1 MFFIFWYM
9 RKLSYLCTTILLFS
23 QIKMHFKI
31 FIVIYLFCVA
41 YTQAQQPD
49 SLSQQEI
56 HKELE
61 AIKQFRQK
69 DSVRIAMLLNEIQL
83 LINNDK
89 HTSSITNSSTTNEKE
104 MEKLRNKMRG
114 RPIVFEKDTLYY
126 LYTSYGPYDIDT
138 RVKYI
143 ENKLKELYN
152 DPSFAADSIKIKP
165 NGDYLSVM
173 YNEKIITRVT
183 MVDAL
188 WENSSQTELAQ
199 RYANVIKNTI
209 VKYKELNSLKSILIR
224 LAELLLVLF
233 IAFVL
238 IWAINRLFNFLKKI
252 TLNSEHPSLTGIR
265 IRNYEF
271 IKKRGVVKALV
282 KLLAILRII
291 FLLFLLITI
300 IPLIFDIFP
309 STQYLSRII
318 VQWISEP
325 IKNVGIAIIGYLPHL
340 FYIVIIVVITRYVL
354 KILRFFALEI
364 ERGILKIK
372 GFHPEWAH
380 TTYVLARMMLW
391 VLALVIMFP
400 HLPSSDSDAFKGI
413 SVFLGVLISLGS
425 SSAISNAIAGIVIS
439 YMRPFQV
446 GDWIKSGEI
455 IGAVI
460 EKNALVTRL
469 KTINN
474 EDITIPNSAILSGA
488 TMNFTSIGKEIGLA
502 LNVQVKVRY
511 DYSDNLVEELLI
523 EAALKTNG
531 ISPKPH
537 PYIFQM
543 SLNELNAIYE
553 LNAYTFHP
561 ENMYFIKSDLTKNIQ
576 STFRQ
581 ANVEI
586 FSTQYVEIKTPFS
599 NTKKQNS

>member
-1 MFFIFWYM
+1 M
-9 RKLSYLCTTILLFS
+9 RL
-23 QIKMHFKI
+23 KI
-31 FIVIYLFCVA
+31 FVFIYLFCVA
-41 YTQAQQPD
+41 YIQAQQPD

-56 HKELE
+56 RKELE
-61 AIKQFRQK
+61 TIKQFRQK
-69 DSVRIAMLLNEIQL
+69 DSIRIAMLLNEIQL
-83 LINNDK
+83 LINNEK
-89 HTSSITNSSTTNEKE
+89 NTPSITNSSTTNEKE
-104 MEKLRNKMRG
+104 IEKLRNKMRG

-138 RVKYI
+138 RVKYV
-143 ENKLKELYN
+143 EEKLKELYN
-152 DPSFAADSIKIKP
+152 DPYFVADSIKIKP
-165 NGDYLSVM
+165 AGDYLSVM
-173 YNEKIITRVT
+173 YNDKTITGVS

-199 RYANVIKNTI
+199 RYANIIKNTI
-209 VKYKELNSLKSILIR
+209 VKYKEQNSLKSVLIR

-233 IAFVL
+233 IAFILV
-238 IWAINRLFNFLKKI
+238 WAINRLFDFLKKI
-252 TLNSEHPSLTGIR
+252 TLNSEHRFLTSIR
-265 IRNYEF
+265 IRNYDF
-271 IKKRGVVKALV
+271 IKKPGIVKALV
-282 KLLAILRII
+282 KLLAILRIV

-309 STQYLSRII
+309 STQYLSKII

-340 FYIVIIVVITRYVL
+340 FYIVIIAVITRYVL

-400 HLPSSDSDAFKGI
+400 HLPGSDSDAFKGI

-537 PYIFQM
+537 PYIFQI
-543 SLNELNAIYE
+543 SLSELNAVYE

-581 ANVEI
+581 ANIEI
-586 FSTQYVEIKTPFS
+586 FSTQYVEIRTPFS

>member
-1 MFFIFWYM
+1 M
-9 RKLSYLCTTILLFS
+9 RL
-23 QIKMHFKI
+23 KI
-31 FIVIYLFCVA
+31 FVFIYLFCVA
-41 YTQAQQPD
+41 YIQAQQPD

-56 HKELE
+56 RKELE
-61 AIKQFRQK
+61 TIKQFRQK
-69 DSVRIAMLLNEIQL
+69 DSIRIAMLLNEIQL
-83 LINNDK
+83 LINNEK
-89 HTSSITNSSTTNEKE
+89 NTPSITNSSTTNEKE
-104 MEKLRNKMRG
+104 IEKLRNKMRG

-138 RVKYI
+138 RVKYV
-143 ENKLKELYN
+143 EEKLKELYN
-152 DPSFAADSIKIKP
+152 DPYFVADSIKIKP
-165 NGDYLSVM
+165 AGDYLSVM
-173 YNEKIITRVT
+173 YNDKTITGVS

-199 RYANVIKNTI
+199 RYANIIKNTI
-209 VKYKELNSLKSILIR
+209 VKYKEQNSLKSVLIR

-233 IAFVL
+233 ITFILV
-238 IWAINRLFNFLKKI
+238 WAINRLFDFLKKI
-252 TLNSEHPSLTGIR
+252 TLNSEHRFLTSIR
-265 IRNYEF
+265 IRNYDF
-271 IKKRGVVKALV
+271 IKKPGIVKALV
-282 KLLAILRII
+282 KILAILRIV

-309 STQYLSRII
+309 STQYLSKII

-340 FYIVIIVVITRYVL
+340 FYIVIIAVITRYVL

-400 HLPSSDSDAFKGI
+400 HLPGSDSDAFKGI

-537 PYIFQM
+537 PYIFQI
-543 SLNELNAIYE
+543 SLSELNAVYE

-581 ANVEI
+581 ANIEI
-586 FSTQYVEIKTPFS
+586 FSTQYIEIRTPFS

>member
-1 MFFIFWYM
+1 M
-9 RKLSYLCTTILLFS
+9 RL
-23 QIKMHFKI
+23 KI
-31 FIVIYLFCVA
+31 FVFIYLFCVA
-41 YTQAQQPD
+41 YIQAQQPD

-56 HKELE
+56 RKELE
-61 AIKQFRQK
+61 TIKQFRQK
-69 DSVRIAMLLNEIQL
+69 DSIRIAMLLNEIQL
-83 LINNDK
+83 LINNEK
-89 HTSSITNSSTTNEKE
+89 NTPSITNSSTTNEKE
-104 MEKLRNKMRG
+104 IEKLRNKMRG

-138 RVKYI
+138 RVKYV
-143 ENKLKELYN
+143 EEKLKELYN
-152 DPSFAADSIKIKP
+152 DPYFVADSIKIKP
-165 NGDYLSVM
+165 AGDYLSVM
-173 YNEKIITRVT
+173 YNDKTITGVSI
-183 MVDAL
+183 VDAL

-199 RYANVIKNTI
+199 RYANIIKNTI
-209 VKYKELNSLKSILIR
+209 VKYKEQNSLKSVLIR
-224 LAELLLVLF
+224 LAELLLVFF
-233 IAFVL
+233 ITFILV
-238 IWAINRLFNFLKKI
+238 WAINRLFDFLKKI
-252 TLNSEHPSLTGIR
+252 TLNSEHRFLTSIR
-265 IRNYEF
+265 IRNYDF
-271 IKKRGVVKALV
+271 IKKPGIVKALV
-282 KLLAILRII
+282 KILAILRIV

-300 IPLIFDIFP
+300 IPLIFDIFS
-309 STQYLSRII
+309 STQYLSKII

-340 FYIVIIVVITRYVL
+340 FYIVIIAVITRYVL

-400 HLPSSDSDAFKGI
+400 HLPGSDSDAFKGI
-413 SVFLGVLISLGS
+413 SIFLGVLISLGS

-537 PYIFQM
+537 PYIFQI
-543 SLNELNAIYE
+543 SLSELNAVYE

-581 ANVEI
+581 ANIEI
-586 FSTQYVEIKTPFS
+586 FSTQYVEIRTPFS
-599 NTKKQNS
+599 NTKKQNP

>member
-1 MFFIFWYM
+1 
-9 RKLSYLCTTILLFS
+9 
-23 QIKMHFKI
+23 MHLKI
-31 FIVIYLFCVA
+31 FVFIYLFCVA
-41 YTQAQQPD
+41 YIQAQQPD

-56 HKELE
+56 RKELE
-61 AIKQFRQK
+61 TIKQFRQK
-69 DSVRIAMLLNEIQL
+69 DSIRIAMLLNEIQL
-83 LINNDK
+83 LINNEK
-89 HTSSITNSSTTNEKE
+89 NTPSITNSSTNEKE
-104 MEKLRNKMRG
+104 IEKLRNKMRG

-138 RVKYI
+138 RVKYV
-143 ENKLKELYN
+143 EEKLKELYN
-152 DPSFAADSIKIKP
+152 DPYFVADSIKIKP
-165 NGDYLSVM
+165 AGDYLSVM
-173 YNEKIITRVT
+173 YNDKTITGVS

-199 RYANVIKNTI
+199 RYANIIKNTI
-209 VKYKELNSLKSILIR
+209 VKYKEQNSLKSVLIR

-233 IAFVL
+233 IAFILV
-238 IWAINRLFNFLKKI
+238 WAINRLFDFLKKI
-252 TLNSEHPSLTGIR
+252 TLNSEHRFLTSIR
-265 IRNYEF
+265 IRNYDF
-271 IKKRGVVKALV
+271 IKKPGIVKALV
-282 KLLAILRII
+282 KLLAILRIV

-300 IPLIFDIFP
+300 IPLIFDIFS
-309 STQYLSRII
+309 STQYLSKII

-340 FYIVIIVVITRYVL
+340 FYIVIIAVITRYIL

-400 HLPSSDSDAFKGI
+400 HLPGSDSDAFKGI
-413 SVFLGVLISLGS
+413 SIFLGVLISLGS
-425 SSAISNAIAGIVIS
+425 SSAISNAVAGIVIS

-537 PYIFQM
+537 PYIFQI
-543 SLNELNAIYE
+543 SLSELNAVYE

-581 ANVEI
+581 ANIEI
-586 FSTQYVEIKTPFS
+586 FSTQYVEIRTPFS
-599 NTKKQNS
+599 NTKKQNP

>member
-1 MFFIFWYM
+1 M
-9 RKLSYLCTTILLFS
+9 RL
-23 QIKMHFKI
+23 KI
-31 FIVIYLFCVA
+31 FVFIYLFCVA
-41 YTQAQQPD
+41 YIQAQQPD

-56 HKELE
+56 RKELE
-61 AIKQFRQK
+61 TIKQFRQK
-69 DSVRIAMLLNEIQL
+69 DSIRIAMLLNEIQL
-83 LINNDK
+83 LINNEK
-89 HTSSITNSSTTNEKE
+89 NTPSITNSSTTNEKE
-104 MEKLRNKMRG
+104 IEKLRNKMRG

-138 RVKYI
+138 RVKYV
-143 ENKLKELYN
+143 EEKLKELYN
-152 DPSFAADSIKIKP
+152 DPYFVADSIKIKP
-165 NGDYLSVM
+165 AGDYLSVM
-173 YNEKIITRVT
+173 YNDKTITGIS

-199 RYANVIKNTI
+199 RYANIIKNTI
-209 VKYKELNSLKSILIR
+209 VKYKEQNSLKSVLIR

-233 IAFVL
+233 IAFILV
-238 IWAINRLFNFLKKI
+238 WAINRLFDFLKKI
-252 TLNSEHPSLTGIR
+252 ALNSEHRFLTSIR
-265 IRNYEF
+265 IRNYDF
-271 IKKRGVVKALV
+271 IKKPGIVKALV
-282 KLLAILRII
+282 KLLAILRIV

-300 IPLIFDIFP
+300 IPLIFDIFS
-309 STQYLSRII
+309 STQYLSKII

-340 FYIVIIVVITRYVL
+340 FYIVIIAVITHYVL

-400 HLPSSDSDAFKGI
+400 HLPGSDSDAFKGI
-413 SVFLGVLISLGS
+413 SIFLGVLISLGS

-537 PYIFQM
+537 PYIFQI
-543 SLNELNAIYE
+543 SLSELNAVYE

-581 ANVEI
+581 ANIEI
-586 FSTQYVEIKTPFS
+586 FSTQYIEIRTPFS

>member
-1 MFFIFWYM
+1 
-9 RKLSYLCTTILLFS
+9 
-23 QIKMHFKI
+23 MHLKI
-31 FIVIYLFCVA
+31 FVFIYLFCVA
-41 YTQAQQPD
+41 YIQAQQPD

-56 HKELE
+56 RKELE
-61 AIKQFRQK
+61 TIKQFRQK
-69 DSVRIAMLLNEIQL
+69 DSIRIAMLLNEIQL
-83 LINNDK
+83 LINNEK
-89 HTSSITNSSTTNEKE
+89 NTPSITNSSTTNEKE
-104 MEKLRNKMRG
+104 IEKLRNKMRG

-138 RVKYI
+138 RVKYV
-143 ENKLKELYN
+143 EEKLKELYN
-152 DPSFAADSIKIKP
+152 DPYFVADSIKIKP
-165 NGDYLSVM
+165 AGDYLSVM
-173 YNEKIITRVT
+173 YNDKTITGIS

-199 RYANVIKNTI
+199 RYANIIKNTI
-209 VKYKELNSLKSILIR
+209 VKYKEQNSLKSVLIR

-233 IAFVL
+233 IAFILV
-238 IWAINRLFNFLKKI
+238 WAINRLFDFLKKI
-252 TLNSEHPSLTGIR
+252 TLNSEHRFLTSIR
-265 IRNYEF
+265 IRNYDF
-271 IKKRGVVKALV
+271 IKKPGIVKALV
-282 KLLAILRII
+282 KLLAILRIV

-300 IPLIFDIFP
+300 IPLIFDIFS
-309 STQYLSRII
+309 STQYLSKII

-340 FYIVIIVVITRYVL
+340 FYIVIIAVITRYVL

-400 HLPSSDSDAFKGI
+400 HLPGSDSDAFKGI

-455 IGAVI
+455 IGVVI

-488 TMNFTSIGKEIGLA
+488 TMNFTSIGKELGLA
-502 LNVQVKVRY
+502 LNVQVQVKVRY

-537 PYIFQM
+537 PYIFQI
-543 SLNELNAIYE
+543 SLDELNAVYE

-561 ENMYFIKSDLTKNIQ
+561 ENMYFIKSVLTKNIQ

-586 FSTQYVEIKTPFS
+586 FSTQYVEIRTPLS
-599 NTKKQNS
+599 NSKKQNL

>member
-1 MFFIFWYM
+1 
-9 RKLSYLCTTILLFS
+9 
-23 QIKMHFKI
+23 MHLKI
-31 FIVIYLFCVA
+31 FVFIYLFCVA
-41 YTQAQQPD
+41 YIQAQQPD

-56 HKELE
+56 RKELE
-61 AIKQFRQK
+61 TIKQFRQK
-69 DSVRIAMLLNEIQL
+69 DSIRIAMLLNEIQL
-83 LINNDK
+83 LINNEK
-89 HTSSITNSSTTNEKE
+89 NTPSITNSSTTNEKE
-104 MEKLRNKMRG
+104 IEKLRNKMRG
-114 RPIVFEKDTLYY
+114 QPIVFEKDTLYY

-138 RVKYI
+138 RVKYV
-143 ENKLKELYN
+143 EEKLKELYN
-152 DPSFAADSIKIKP
+152 DPYFVADSIKIKP
-165 NGDYLSVM
+165 AGDYLSVM
-173 YNEKIITRVT
+173 YNDKTITGVSI
-183 MVDAL
+183 VDAL

-199 RYANVIKNTI
+199 RYANIIKNTI
-209 VKYKELNSLKSILIR
+209 VKYKEQNSLKSVLIR

-233 IAFVL
+233 ITFILV
-238 IWAINRLFNFLKKI
+238 WAINRLFDFLKKI
-252 TLNSEHPSLTGIR
+252 TLNSEHRFLTSIR
-265 IRNYEF
+265 IRNYDF
-271 IKKRGVVKALV
+271 IKKPGIVKALV
-282 KLLAILRII
+282 KLLAILRIV

-309 STQYLSRII
+309 STQYLSKII

-340 FYIVIIVVITRYVL
+340 FYIVIIAVITRYVL

-400 HLPSSDSDAFKGI
+400 HLPGSDSDAFKGI

-537 PYIFQM
+537 PYIFQI
-543 SLNELNAIYE
+543 SLSELNAVYE

-581 ANVEI
+581 ANIEI
-586 FSTQYVEIKTPFS
+586 FSTQYVEIRTPFS

>member
-1 MFFIFWYM
+1 M
-9 RKLSYLCTTILLFS
+9 RL
-23 QIKMHFKI
+23 KI
-31 FIVIYLFCVA
+31 FVFIYLFCVA
-41 YTQAQQPD
+41 YIQAQQPD

-56 HKELE
+56 RKELE
-61 AIKQFRQK
+61 TIKQFRQK
-69 DSVRIAMLLNEIQL
+69 DSIRTAMILNEIHL
-83 LINNDK
+83 LINNEK
-89 HTSSITNSSTTNEKE
+89 NTPSITNSSTTNEKE
-104 MEKLRNKMRG
+104 IEKLRNKMRG

-138 RVKYI
+138 RVKYV
-143 ENKLKELYN
+143 EEKLKELYN
-152 DPSFAADSIKIKP
+152 DPYFVADSIKIKP
-165 NGDYLSVM
+165 AGDYLSVM
-173 YNEKIITRVT
+173 YNDKTITGIS

-199 RYANVIKNTI
+199 RYANIIKNTI
-209 VKYKELNSLKSILIR
+209 VKYKEQNSLKSVLIR

-233 IAFVL
+233 IAFILV
-238 IWAINRLFNFLKKI
+238 WAINRLFDFLKKI
-252 TLNSEHPSLTGIR
+252 TLNSEHRFLTSIR
-265 IRNYEF
+265 IRNYDF
-271 IKKRGVVKALV
+271 IKKPGIVKALV
-282 KLLAILRII
+282 KLLAILRIV

-309 STQYLSRII
+309 STQYLSKII

-340 FYIVIIVVITRYVL
+340 FYIVIIAVITRYVL

-400 HLPSSDSDAFKGI
+400 HLPGSDSDAFKGI

-474 EDITIPNSAILSGA
+474 EDITIPNSAILSSA

-537 PYIFQM
+537 PYIFQI
-543 SLNELNAIYE
+543 SLSELNAVYE

-581 ANVEI
+581 ANIEI
-586 FSTQYVEIKTPFS
+586 FSTQYVEIRTPFS

>member
-1 MFFIFWYM
+1 M
-9 RKLSYLCTTILLFS
+9 RL
-23 QIKMHFKI
+23 KI
-31 FIVIYLFCVA
+31 FVFIYLFCVA
-41 YTQAQQPD
+41 YIQAQQPD
-49 SLSQQEI
+49 SLSKQEI
-56 HKELE
+56 RKELE
-61 AIKQFRQK
+61 TIKQFRQK
-69 DSVRIAMLLNEIQL
+69 DSIRIAMLLNEIQL
-83 LINNDK
+83 LINNEK
-89 HTSSITNSSTTNEKE
+89 NTPSITNSSTTNEKE
-104 MEKLRNKMRG
+104 IEKLRNKMRG

-138 RVKYI
+138 RVKYV
-143 ENKLKELYN
+143 EEKLKELYN
-152 DPSFAADSIKIKP
+152 DPYFVADSIKIKP
-165 NGDYLSVM
+165 AGDYLSVM
-173 YNEKIITRVT
+173 YNDKTITGIS

-199 RYANVIKNTI
+199 RYANIIKNTI
-209 VKYKELNSLKSILIR
+209 VKYKEQNSLKSVLIR

-233 IAFVL
+233 IAFILV
-238 IWAINRLFNFLKKI
+238 WAINRLFDFLKKI
-252 TLNSEHPSLTGIR
+252 TLNSEHRFLTSIR
-265 IRNYEF
+265 IRNYDF
-271 IKKRGVVKALV
+271 IKKPGIVKALV
-282 KLLAILRII
+282 KLLAILRIV

-309 STQYLSRII
+309 STQYLSKII

-340 FYIVIIVVITRYVL
+340 FYIVIIAVITRYVL

-400 HLPSSDSDAFKGI
+400 HLPGSDSDAFKGI

-537 PYIFQM
+537 PYIFQI
-543 SLNELNAIYE
+543 SLSELNAVYE

-581 ANVEI
+581 ANIEI
-586 FSTQYVEIKTPFS
+586 FSTQYVEIRTPFS

>member
-1 MFFIFWYM
+1 
-9 RKLSYLCTTILLFS
+9 
-23 QIKMHFKI
+23 MHLKI
-31 FIVIYLFCVA
+31 FVFIYLFCVA
-41 YTQAQQPD
+41 YIQAQQPD

-56 HKELE
+56 RKELE
-61 AIKQFRQK
+61 TIKQFRQK
-69 DSVRIAMLLNEIQL
+69 DSIRIAMLLNEIQL
-83 LINNDK
+83 LINNEK
-89 HTSSITNSSTTNEKE
+89 NTPSITNSSTTNEKE
-104 MEKLRNKMRG
+104 IEKLRNKMRG

-138 RVKYI
+138 RVKYV
-143 ENKLKELYN
+143 EEKLKELYN
-152 DPSFAADSIKIKP
+152 DPYFVADSIKIKP
-165 NGDYLSVM
+165 AGDYLSVM
-173 YNEKIITRVT
+173 YNDKTITGVSI
-183 MVDAL
+183 VDAL

-199 RYANVIKNTI
+199 RYANIIKNTI
-209 VKYKELNSLKSILIR
+209 VKYKEQNSLKSVLIR

-233 IAFVL
+233 ITFILV
-238 IWAINRLFNFLKKI
+238 WAINRLFDFLKKI
-252 TLNSEHPSLTGIR
+252 TLNSEHRFLTSIR
-265 IRNYEF
+265 IRNYDF
-271 IKKRGVVKALV
+271 IKKPGIVKALV
-282 KLLAILRII
+282 KLLAILRIV

-300 IPLIFDIFP
+300 IPLIFDIFS
-309 STQYLSRII
+309 STQYLSKII

-340 FYIVIIVVITRYVL
+340 FYIVIIAVITRYVL

-400 HLPSSDSDAFKGI
+400 HLPGSDSDAFKGI
-413 SVFLGVLISLGS
+413 SIFLGVLISLGS

-537 PYIFQM
+537 PYIFQI
-543 SLNELNAIYE
+543 SLSELNAVYE

-581 ANVEI
+581 ANIEI
-586 FSTQYVEIKTPFS
+586 FSTQYVEIRTPFS
-599 NTKKQNS
+599 NTKKQNP

>member
-1 MFFIFWYM
+1 M
-9 RKLSYLCTTILLFS
+9 RL
-23 QIKMHFKI
+23 KI
-31 FIVIYLFCVA
+31 FVFIYLFCVA
-41 YTQAQQPD
+41 YIQAQQPD

-56 HKELE
+56 RKELE
-61 AIKQFRQK
+61 TIKQFRQK
-69 DSVRIAMLLNEIQL
+69 DSIRIAMLLNEIQL
-83 LINNDK
+83 LINNEK
-89 HTSSITNSSTTNEKE
+89 NTPSITNSSTTNEKE
-104 MEKLRNKMRG
+104 IEKLRNKMRG

-138 RVKYI
+138 RVKYV
-143 ENKLKELYN
+143 EEKLKELYN
-152 DPSFAADSIKIKP
+152 DPYFVADSIKIKP
-165 NGDYLSVM
+165 AGDYLSVM
-173 YNEKIITRVT
+173 YNDKTITGIS

-199 RYANVIKNTI
+199 RYANIIKNTI
-209 VKYKELNSLKSILIR
+209 VKYKEQNSLKSVLIR

-233 IAFVL
+233 IAFILV
-238 IWAINRLFNFLKKI
+238 WAINRLFDFLKKI
-252 TLNSEHPSLTGIR
+252 TLNSEHRFLTSIR
-265 IRNYEF
+265 IRNYDF
-271 IKKRGVVKALV
+271 IKKPGIVKALV
-282 KLLAILRII
+282 KLLAILRIV

-300 IPLIFDIFP
+300 IPLIFDIFS
-309 STQYLSRII
+309 STQYLSKII

-340 FYIVIIVVITRYVL
+340 FYIVIIAVITHYVL

-400 HLPSSDSDAFKGI
+400 HLPGSDSDAFKGI

-537 PYIFQM
+537 PYIFQI
-543 SLNELNAIYE
+543 SLSELNAVYE

-581 ANVEI
+581 ANIEI
-586 FSTQYVEIKTPFS
+586 FSTQYVEIRTPFS

>member
-1 MFFIFWYM
+1 
-9 RKLSYLCTTILLFS
+9 
-23 QIKMHFKI
+23 MHLKI
-31 FIVIYLFCVA
+31 FVFIYLFCVA
-41 YTQAQQPD
+41 YIQAQQPD

-56 HKELE
+56 RKELE
-61 AIKQFRQK
+61 TIKQFRQK
-69 DSVRIAMLLNEIQL
+69 DSIRIAMLLNEIQL
-83 LINNDK
+83 LINNEK
-89 HTSSITNSSTTNEKE
+89 NTPSITNSSTTNEKE
-104 MEKLRNKMRG
+104 IEKLRNKMRG

-138 RVKYI
+138 RVKYV
-143 ENKLKELYN
+143 EEKLKELYN
-152 DPSFAADSIKIKP
+152 DPYFVADSIKIKP
-165 NGDYLSVM
+165 AGDYLSVM
-173 YNEKIITRVT
+173 YNDKTITRIS

-199 RYANVIKNTI
+199 RYANIIKNTI
-209 VKYKELNSLKSILIR
+209 VKYKEQNSLKSVLIR

-233 IAFVL
+233 IAFILV
-238 IWAINRLFNFLKKI
+238 WAINRLFDFLKKI
-252 TLNSEHPSLTGIR
+252 ALNSEHRFLTSIR
-265 IRNYEF
+265 IRNYDF
-271 IKKRGVVKALV
+271 IKKPGIVKALV
-282 KLLAILRII
+282 KLLAILRIV

-300 IPLIFDIFP
+300 IPLIFDIFS
-309 STQYLSRII
+309 STQYLSKII

-340 FYIVIIVVITRYVL
+340 FYIVIIAVITHYVL

-400 HLPSSDSDAFKGI
+400 HLPGSDSDAFKGI

-537 PYIFQM
+537 PYIFQI
-543 SLNELNAIYE
+543 SLSELNAVYE

-581 ANVEI
+581 ANIEI
-586 FSTQYVEIKTPFS
+586 FSTQYVEIRTPFS
-599 NTKKQNS
+599 NTKKQNP

>member
-1 MFFIFWYM
+1 
-9 RKLSYLCTTILLFS
+9 
-23 QIKMHFKI
+23 MHLKI
-31 FIVIYLFCVA
+31 FVFIYLFCVA
-41 YTQAQQPD
+41 YIQAQQPD

-56 HKELE
+56 RKELE
-61 AIKQFRQK
+61 TIKQFRQK
-69 DSVRIAMLLNEIQL
+69 DSIRIAMLLNEIQL
-83 LINNDK
+83 LINNEK
-89 HTSSITNSSTTNEKE
+89 NTPSITNSSTTNEKE
-104 MEKLRNKMRG
+104 IEKLRNKMRG

-138 RVKYI
+138 RVKYV
-143 ENKLKELYN
+143 EEKLKELYN
-152 DPSFAADSIKIKP
+152 DPYFVADSIKIKP
-165 NGDYLSVM
+165 AGYYLSVM
-173 YNEKIITRVT
+173 YNDKTITGVSI
-183 MVDAL
+183 VDAL

-199 RYANVIKNTI
+199 RYANIIKNTI
-209 VKYKELNSLKSILIR
+209 VKYKEQNSLKSVLIR

-233 IAFVL
+233 IAFILV
-238 IWAINRLFNFLKKI
+238 WAINRLFDFLKKI
-252 TLNSEHPSLTGIR
+252 TLNSEHRFLTSIR
-265 IRNYEF
+265 IRNYDF
-271 IKKRGVVKALV
+271 IKKPGIVKALV
-282 KLLAILRII
+282 KILAILRIV

-309 STQYLSRII
+309 STQYLSKII

-325 IKNVGIAIIGYLPHL
+325 IKNVAITIIGYLPHL
-340 FYIVIIVVITRYVL
+340 FYIVIIAVITRYVL
-354 KILRFFALEI
+354 KILCFFALEI

-400 HLPSSDSDAFKGI
+400 HLPGSDSDAFKGI

-531 ISPKPH
+531 ISLKPH
-537 PYIFQM
+537 PYIFQI
-543 SLNELNAIYE
+543 SLSELNAVYE

-581 ANVEI
+581 ANIEI
-586 FSTQYVEIKTPFS
+586 FSTQYVEIRTPFS

>member
-1 MFFIFWYM
+1 M
-9 RKLSYLCTTILLFS
+9 RL
-23 QIKMHFKI
+23 KI
-31 FIVIYLFCVA
+31 FVFIYLFCVA
-41 YTQAQQPD
+41 YIQAQQPD

-56 HKELE
+56 RKELE
-61 AIKQFRQK
+61 TIKQFRQK
-69 DSVRIAMLLNEIQL
+69 DSIRIAMLLNEIQL
-83 LINNDK
+83 LINNEK
-89 HTSSITNSSTTNEKE
+89 NTPSITNSSTTNEKE
-104 MEKLRNKMRG
+104 IEKLRNKMRG

-138 RVKYI
+138 RVKYV
-143 ENKLKELYN
+143 EEKLKELYN
-152 DPSFAADSIKIKP
+152 DPYFVADSIKIKP
-165 NGDYLSVM
+165 AGDYLSVM
-173 YNEKIITRVT
+173 YNDKTITGIS

-199 RYANVIKNTI
+199 RYANIIKNTI
-209 VKYKELNSLKSILIR
+209 VKYKEQNSLKSVLIR

-233 IAFVL
+233 IAFILV
-238 IWAINRLFNFLKKI
+238 WAINRLFDFLKKI
-252 TLNSEHPSLTGIR
+252 TLNSEHRFLTSIR
-265 IRNYEF
+265 IRNYDF
-271 IKKRGVVKALV
+271 IKKPGIIKALV
-282 KLLAILRII
+282 KLLAILRIV

-309 STQYLSRII
+309 STQYLSKII

-340 FYIVIIVVITRYVL
+340 FYIVIIAVITRYVL

-400 HLPSSDSDAFKGI
+400 NLPGSDSDAFKGI

-455 IGAVI
+455 IGVVI

-488 TMNFTSIGKEIGLA
+488 TMNFTSIGKELGLA
-502 LNVQVKVRY
+502 LNVQVQVKVRY

-537 PYIFQM
+537 PYIFQI
-543 SLNELNAIYE
+543 SLDELNAVYE

-561 ENMYFIKSDLTKNIQ
+561 ENMYFIKSVLTKNIQ

-586 FSTQYVEIKTPFS
+586 FSTQYVEIRTPLS
-599 NTKKQNS
+599 NSKKQNL

>member
-1 MFFIFWYM
+1 M
-9 RKLSYLCTTILLFS
+9 RL
-23 QIKMHFKI
+23 KI
-31 FIVIYLFCVA
+31 FVFIYLFCVA
-41 YTQAQQPD
+41 YIQAQQPD

-56 HKELE
+56 RKELE
-61 AIKQFRQK
+61 TIKQFRQK
-69 DSVRIAMLLNEIQL
+69 DSIRIAMLLNEIQL
-83 LINNDK
+83 LINNEK
-89 HTSSITNSSTTNEKE
+89 NTPSITNSSTTNEKE
-104 MEKLRNKMRG
+104 IEKLRNKMRG

-138 RVKYI
+138 RVKYV
-143 ENKLKELYN
+143 EEKLKELYN
-152 DPSFAADSIKIKP
+152 DPYFVADSIKIKP
-165 NGDYLSVM
+165 AGDYLSVM
-173 YNEKIITRVT
+173 YNDKTITGVS

-199 RYANVIKNTI
+199 RYANIIKNTI
-209 VKYKELNSLKSILIR
+209 VKYKEQNSLKSVLIR

-233 IAFVL
+233 IAFILV
-238 IWAINRLFNFLKKI
+238 WAINRLFDFLKKI
-252 TLNSEHPSLTGIR
+252 TLNSEHRFLTSIR
-265 IRNYEF
+265 IRNYDF
-271 IKKRGVVKALV
+271 IKKPGIVKALV
-282 KLLAILRII
+282 KILAILRIV

-309 STQYLSRII
+309 STQYLSKII

-340 FYIVIIVVITRYVL
+340 FYIVIIAVITRYVL

-400 HLPSSDSDAFKGI
+400 HLPGSDSDAFKGI

-537 PYIFQM
+537 PYIFQI
-543 SLNELNAIYE
+543 SLSELNAVYE

-581 ANVEI
+581 ANIEI
-586 FSTQYVEIKTPFS
+586 FSTQYIEIRTPFS

>member
-1 MFFIFWYM
+1 
-9 RKLSYLCTTILLFS
+9 
-23 QIKMHFKI
+23 MHLKI
-31 FIVIYLFCVA
+31 FVFIYLFCVA
-41 YTQAQQPD
+41 YIQAQQPD

-56 HKELE
+56 RKELE
-61 AIKQFRQK
+61 TIKQFRQK
-69 DSVRIAMLLNEIQL
+69 DSIRIAMLLNEIQL
-83 LINNDK
+83 LINNEK
-89 HTSSITNSSTTNEKE
+89 NTPSITNSSTTNEKE
-104 MEKLRNKMRG
+104 IEKLRNKMRG

-138 RVKYI
+138 RVKYV
-143 ENKLKELYN
+143 EEKLKELYN
-152 DPSFAADSIKIKP
+152 DPYFVADSIKIKP
-165 NGDYLSVM
+165 AGDYLSVM
-173 YNEKIITRVT
+173 YNDKTITGVS

-199 RYANVIKNTI
+199 RYANIIKNTI
-209 VKYKELNSLKSILIR
+209 VKYKEQNSLKSVLIR

-233 IAFVL
+233 ITFILV
-238 IWAINRLFNFLKKI
+238 WAINRLFDFLKKI
-252 TLNSEHPSLTGIR
+252 TLNSEHRFLTSIR
-265 IRNYEF
+265 IRNYDF
-271 IKKRGVVKALV
+271 IKKPGIVKALV
-282 KLLAILRII
+282 KILAILRIV

-300 IPLIFDIFP
+300 IPLIFDIFS
-309 STQYLSRII
+309 STQYLSKII

-340 FYIVIIVVITRYVL
+340 FYIVIIAVITRYVL

-400 HLPSSDSDAFKGI
+400 HLPGSDSDAFKGI
-413 SVFLGVLISLGS
+413 SIFLGVLISLGS

-537 PYIFQM
+537 PYIFQI
-543 SLNELNAIYE
+543 SLSELNAVYE

-581 ANVEI
+581 ANIEI
-586 FSTQYVEIKTPFS
+586 FSTQYVEIRTPFS
-599 NTKKQNS
+599 NTKKQNP

>member
-1 MFFIFWYM
+1 M
-9 RKLSYLCTTILLFS
+9 RL
-23 QIKMHFKI
+23 KI
-31 FIVIYLFCVA
+31 FVFIYLFCVA
-41 YTQAQQPD
+41 YIQAQQPD

-56 HKELE
+56 RKELE
-61 AIKQFRQK
+61 TIKQFRQK
-69 DSVRIAMLLNEIQL
+69 DSIRIAMLLNEIQL
-83 LINNDK
+83 LINNEK
-89 HTSSITNSSTTNEKE
+89 NTPSITNSSTTNEKE
-104 MEKLRNKMRG
+104 IEKLRNKMRG

-138 RVKYI
+138 RVKYV
-143 ENKLKELYN
+143 EEKLKELYN
-152 DPSFAADSIKIKP
+152 DPYFVADSIKIKP
-165 NGDYLSVM
+165 AGDYLSVM
-173 YNEKIITRVT
+173 YNDKTITGIS

-199 RYANVIKNTI
+199 RYANIIKNTI
-209 VKYKELNSLKSILIR
+209 VKYKEQNSLKSILIR

-233 IAFVL
+233 IAFILV
-238 IWAINRLFNFLKKI
+238 WAINRLFDLLKKI
-252 TLNSEHPSLTGIR
+252 TLNSEHRFLTSIR
-265 IRNYEF
+265 IRNYDF
-271 IKKRGVVKALV
+271 IKKPGIVKALV
-282 KLLAILRII
+282 KLLAILRIV

-309 STQYLSRII
+309 STQYLSKII

-340 FYIVIIVVITRYVL
+340 FYIVIIAVITRYVL

-372 GFHPEWAH
+372 DFHPEWAH

-400 HLPSSDSDAFKGI
+400 HLPGSDSDAFKGI

-537 PYIFQM
+537 PYIFQI
-543 SLNELNAIYE
+543 SLSELNAVYE

-581 ANVEI
+581 ANIEI
-586 FSTQYVEIKTPFS
+586 FSTQYVEIRTPFS

>member
-1 MFFIFWYM
+1 
-9 RKLSYLCTTILLFS
+9 
-23 QIKMHFKI
+23 MHLKI
-31 FIVIYLFCVA
+31 FVFIYLFCVA
-41 YTQAQQPD
+41 YIQAQQPD

-56 HKELE
+56 RKELE
-61 AIKQFRQK
+61 TIKQFRQK
-69 DSVRIAMLLNEIQL
+69 DSIRIAMLLNEIQL
-83 LINNDK
+83 LINNEK
-89 HTSSITNSSTTNEKE
+89 NTPSITNSSTTNEKE
-104 MEKLRNKMRG
+104 IEKLRNKMRG

-138 RVKYI
+138 RVKYV
-143 ENKLKELYN
+143 EDKLKELYN
-152 DPSFAADSIKIKP
+152 DPYFVADSIKIKP
-165 NGDYLSVM
+165 AGDYLSVM
-173 YNEKIITRVT
+173 YNDKTITGVS

-199 RYANVIKNTI
+199 RYANIIKNTI
-209 VKYKELNSLKSILIR
+209 VKYKEQNSLKSVLIR

-233 IAFVL
+233 IAFILV
-238 IWAINRLFNFLKKI
+238 WAINRLFDFLKKI
-252 TLNSEHPSLTGIR
+252 ALNSEHRFLTSIR
-265 IRNYEF
+265 IRNYDF
-271 IKKRGVVKALV
+271 IKKPGIVKALV
-282 KLLAILRII
+282 KLLAILRIV

-309 STQYLSRII
+309 STQYLSKII

-340 FYIVIIVVITRYVL
+340 FYIVIIAVITRYVL

-400 HLPSSDSDAFKGI
+400 HLPGSDSDAFKGI
-413 SVFLGVLISLGS
+413 SIFLGVLISLGS

-537 PYIFQM
+537 PYIFQI
-543 SLNELNAIYE
+543 SLSELNAVYE

-561 ENMYFIKSDLTKNIQ
+561 ENMYFIKSHLTKNIQ

-581 ANVEI
+581 ANIEI
-586 FSTQYVEIKTPFS
+586 FSTQYVEIRTPFS
-599 NTKKQNS
+599 NTKKQNP

>member
-1 MFFIFWYM
+1 
-9 RKLSYLCTTILLFS
+9 
-23 QIKMHFKI
+23 MHLKI
-31 FIVIYLFCVA
+31 FVFIYLFCVA
-41 YTQAQQPD
+41 YIQAQQPD

-56 HKELE
+56 RKELE
-61 AIKQFRQK
+61 TIKQFRQK
-69 DSVRIAMLLNEIQL
+69 DSIRIAMLLNEIKL
-83 LINNDK
+83 LINNEK
-89 HTSSITNSSTTNEKE
+89 NTPSITNSSTTNEKE
-104 MEKLRNKMRG
+104 IEKLRNKMRG

-138 RVKYI
+138 RVKYV
-143 ENKLKELYN
+143 EEKLKELYN
-152 DPSFAADSIKIKP
+152 DPYFVADSIKIKP
-165 NGDYLSVM
+165 AGDYLSVM
-173 YNEKIITRVT
+173 YNDKTITGIS

-199 RYANVIKNTI
+199 RYANIIKNTI
-209 VKYKELNSLKSILIR
+209 VKYKEQNSLKSVLIR

-233 IAFVL
+233 IAFILV
-238 IWAINRLFNFLKKI
+238 WAINRLFDFLKKI
-252 TLNSEHPSLTGIR
+252 ALNSEHRFLTSIR
-265 IRNYEF
+265 IRNYDF
-271 IKKRGVVKALV
+271 IKKPGIVKALV
-282 KLLAILRII
+282 KLLAILRIV

-300 IPLIFDIFP
+300 IPLIFDIFS
-309 STQYLSRII
+309 STQYLSKII

-340 FYIVIIVVITRYVL
+340 FYIVIIAVITHYVL

-400 HLPSSDSDAFKGI
+400 HLPGSDSDAFKGI
-413 SVFLGVLISLGS
+413 SIFLGVLISLGS

-537 PYIFQM
+537 PYIFQI
-543 SLNELNAIYE
+543 SLSELNAVYE

-581 ANVEI
+581 ANIEI
-586 FSTQYVEIKTPFS
+586 FSTQYVEIRTPFS
-599 NTKKQNS
+599 NTKKQNP

>member
-1 MFFIFWYM
+1 
-9 RKLSYLCTTILLFS
+9 
-23 QIKMHFKI
+23 MHFKI

-49 SLSQQEI
+49 NLSQQEI

-209 VKYKELNSLKSILIR
+209 VKYKEQNSLKSILIR

-238 IWAINRLFNFLKKI
+238 VWAINRLFNFLKKI
-252 TLNSEHPSLTGIR
+252 TLNSEHRSLTGIR

-309 STQYLSRII
+309 STQYLSKII

-400 HLPSSDSDAFKGI
+400 HLPGSDSDAFKGI

-488 TMNFTSIGKEIGLA
+488 TMNFSSIGKEIGLA

-537 PYIFQM
+537 PYIFQI

-576 STFRQ
+576 STF
-581 ANVEI
+581 
-586 FSTQYVEIKTPFS
+586 
-599 NTKKQNS
+599 

>member
-1 MFFIFWYM
+1 M
-9 RKLSYLCTTILLFS
+9 RL
-23 QIKMHFKI
+23 KI
-31 FIVIYLFCVA
+31 FVFIYLFCVA
-41 YTQAQQPD
+41 YIQAQQPD

-56 HKELE
+56 RKELE
-61 AIKQFRQK
+61 TIKQFRQK
-69 DSVRIAMLLNEIQL
+69 DSIRIAMLLNEIQL
-83 LINNDK
+83 LINNEK
-89 HTSSITNSSTTNEKE
+89 NTPSITNSSTTNEKE
-104 MEKLRNKMRG
+104 IEKLRNKMRG

-138 RVKYI
+138 RVKYV
-143 ENKLKELYN
+143 EEKLKELYN
-152 DPSFAADSIKIKP
+152 DPYFVADSIKIKP
-165 NGDYLSVM
+165 AGDYLSVM
-173 YNEKIITRVT
+173 YNDKTITRIS

-199 RYANVIKNTI
+199 RYANIIKNTI
-209 VKYKELNSLKSILIR
+209 VKYKEQNSLKSVLIR

-233 IAFVL
+233 IAFILV
-238 IWAINRLFNFLKKI
+238 WAINRLFDFLKKI
-252 TLNSEHPSLTGIR
+252 TLNSEHRFLTSIR
-265 IRNYEF
+265 IRNYDF
-271 IKKRGVVKALV
+271 IKKPGIVKALV
-282 KLLAILRII
+282 KLLAILRIV

-300 IPLIFDIFP
+300 IPLIFDIFS
-309 STQYLSRII
+309 STQYLSKII

-340 FYIVIIVVITRYVL
+340 FYIVIIAVITRYVL

-400 HLPSSDSDAFKGI
+400 HLPGSDSDAFKGI

-537 PYIFQM
+537 PYIFQI
-543 SLNELNAIYE
+543 SLSELNAVYE

-581 ANVEI
+581 ANIEI
-586 FSTQYVEIKTPFS
+586 FSTQYIEIRTPFS

>member
-1 MFFIFWYM
+1 M
-9 RKLSYLCTTILLFS
+9 RL
-23 QIKMHFKI
+23 KI
-31 FIVIYLFCVA
+31 FVFIYLFCVA
-41 YTQAQQPD
+41 YIQAQQPD
-49 SLSQQEI
+49 NLSQQEI
-56 HKELE
+56 RKELE
-61 AIKQFRQK
+61 TIKQFRQK
-69 DSVRIAMLLNEIQL
+69 DSIRIAMLLNEIQL
-83 LINNDK
+83 LINNEK
-89 HTSSITNSSTTNEKE
+89 NTPSITNSSTTNEKE
-104 MEKLRNKMRG
+104 IEKLRNKMRG

-138 RVKYI
+138 RVKYV
-143 ENKLKELYN
+143 EEKLKELYN
-152 DPSFAADSIKIKP
+152 DPYFVADSIKIKP
-165 NGDYLSVM
+165 AGDYLSVM
-173 YNEKIITRVT
+173 YNDKTITGVS

-199 RYANVIKNTI
+199 RYANIIKNTI
-209 VKYKELNSLKSILIR
+209 VKYKEQNSLKSVLIR

-233 IAFVL
+233 ITFILV
-238 IWAINRLFNFLKKI
+238 WAINRLFDFLKKI
-252 TLNSEHPSLTGIR
+252 TLNSEHRFLTSIR
-265 IRNYEF
+265 IRNYDF
-271 IKKRGVVKALV
+271 IKKPGIVKALV
-282 KLLAILRII
+282 KILAILRIV

-300 IPLIFDIFP
+300 IPLIFDIFS
-309 STQYLSRII
+309 STQYLSKII

-340 FYIVIIVVITRYVL
+340 FYIVIIAVITRYIL
-354 KILRFFALEI
+354 KVLRFFALEI

-400 HLPSSDSDAFKGI
+400 HLPGSDSDAFKGI

-537 PYIFQM
+537 PYIFQI
-543 SLNELNAIYE
+543 SLSELNAVYE

-586 FSTQYVEIKTPFS
+586 FSTQYVEIRTPLS
-599 NTKKQNS
+599 NSKKQNL

>member
-1 MFFIFWYM
+1 M
-9 RKLSYLCTTILLFS
+9 RL
-23 QIKMHFKI
+23 KI
-31 FIVIYLFCVA
+31 FVFIYLFCVA
-41 YTQAQQPD
+41 YIQAQQPD

-56 HKELE
+56 RKELE
-61 AIKQFRQK
+61 TIKQFRQK
-69 DSVRIAMLLNEIQL
+69 DSIRIAMLLNEIQL
-83 LINNDK
+83 LINNEK
-89 HTSSITNSSTTNEKE
+89 NTPSITNSSTTNEKE
-104 MEKLRNKMRG
+104 IEKLRNKMRG

-138 RVKYI
+138 RVKYV
-143 ENKLKELYN
+143 EEKLKELYN
-152 DPSFAADSIKIKP
+152 DPYFVADSIKIKP
-165 NGDYLSVM
+165 AGDYLSVM
-173 YNEKIITRVT
+173 YNDKTITGIS

-199 RYANVIKNTI
+199 RYANIIKNTI
-209 VKYKELNSLKSILIR
+209 VKYKEQNSLKSVLIR

-233 IAFVL
+233 IAFILV
-238 IWAINRLFNFLKKI
+238 WAINRLFDFLKKI
-252 TLNSEHPSLTGIR
+252 TLNSEHRFLTSIR
-265 IRNYEF
+265 IRNYDF
-271 IKKRGVVKALV
+271 IKKPGIVKALV
-282 KLLAILRII
+282 KLLAILRIV

-309 STQYLSRII
+309 STQYLSKII

-340 FYIVIIVVITRYVL
+340 FYIVIIAVITRYVL

-400 HLPSSDSDAFKGI
+400 HLPGSDSDAFKGI

-537 PYIFQM
+537 PYIFQI
-543 SLNELNAIYE
+543 SLSELNAVYE

-561 ENMYFIKSDLTKNIQ
+561 KNMYFIKSDLTKNIQ

-581 ANVEI
+581 ANIEI
-586 FSTQYVEIKTPFS
+586 FSTQYIEIRTPFS

>member
-1 MFFIFWYM
+1 
-9 RKLSYLCTTILLFS
+9 
-23 QIKMHFKI
+23 MHLKI
-31 FIVIYLFCVA
+31 FVFIYLFCVA
-41 YTQAQQPD
+41 YIQAQQPD

-56 HKELE
+56 RKELE
-61 AIKQFRQK
+61 TIKQFRQK
-69 DSVRIAMLLNEIQL
+69 DSIRIAMLLNEIQL
-83 LINNDK
+83 LINNEK
-89 HTSSITNSSTTNEKE
+89 NTPSITNSSTTNEKE
-104 MEKLRNKMRG
+104 IEKLRNKMRG

-138 RVKYI
+138 RVKYV
-143 ENKLKELYN
+143 EEKLKELYN
-152 DPSFAADSIKIKP
+152 DPYFVADSIKIKP
-165 NGDYLSVM
+165 AGDYLSVM
-173 YNEKIITRVT
+173 YNDKTITGVS

-199 RYANVIKNTI
+199 RYANIIKNTI
-209 VKYKELNSLKSILIR
+209 VKYKEQNSLKSVLIR

-233 IAFVL
+233 ITFILV
-238 IWAINRLFNFLKKI
+238 WAINRLFDFLKKI
-252 TLNSEHPSLTGIR
+252 TLNSEHRFLTSIR
-265 IRNYEF
+265 IRNYDF
-271 IKKRGVVKALV
+271 IKKPGIVKALV
-282 KLLAILRII
+282 KLLAILRIV

-309 STQYLSRII
+309 STQYLSKII

-325 IKNVGIAIIGYLPHL
+325 IKNVAIAIIGYLPHL
-340 FYIVIIVVITRYVL
+340 FYIVIIAVITRYVL

-372 GFHPEWAH
+372 GFHQEWAH

-400 HLPSSDSDAFKGI
+400 HLPGSDSDAFKGI
-413 SVFLGVLISLGS
+413 SIFLGVLISLGS

-537 PYIFQM
+537 PYIFQI
-543 SLNELNAIYE
+543 SLSELNAVYE

-581 ANVEI
+581 ANIEI
-586 FSTQYVEIKTPFS
+586 FSTQYVEIRTPFS

>member
-1 MFFIFWYM
+1 M
-9 RKLSYLCTTILLFS
+9 RL
-23 QIKMHFKI
+23 KI
-31 FIVIYLFCVA
+31 FVFIYLFCVA
-41 YTQAQQPD
+41 YIQAQQPD

-56 HKELE
+56 RKELE
-61 AIKQFRQK
+61 TIKQFRQK
-69 DSVRIAMLLNEIQL
+69 DSIRIAMLLNEIQL
-83 LINNDK
+83 LINNEK
-89 HTSSITNSSTTNEKE
+89 NTPSITNSSTTNEKE
-104 MEKLRNKMRG
+104 IEKLRNKMRG

-138 RVKYI
+138 RVKYV
-143 ENKLKELYN
+143 EEKLKELYN
-152 DPSFAADSIKIKP
+152 DPYFVADSIKIKP
-165 NGDYLSVM
+165 AGDYLSVM
-173 YNEKIITRVT
+173 YNDKTITGIS

-199 RYANVIKNTI
+199 RYANIIKNTI
-209 VKYKELNSLKSILIR
+209 VKYKEQNSLKSVLIR

-233 IAFVL
+233 IAFILV
-238 IWAINRLFNFLKKI
+238 WAINRLFDFLKKI
-252 TLNSEHPSLTGIR
+252 TLNSEHRFLTSIR
-265 IRNYEF
+265 IRNYDF
-271 IKKRGVVKALV
+271 IKKPGIVKVLV
-282 KLLAILRII
+282 KLLAILRIV

-309 STQYLSRII
+309 STQYLSKII

-340 FYIVIIVVITRYVL
+340 FYIVIIAVITRYVL

-400 HLPSSDSDAFKGI
+400 HLPGSDSDAFKGI

-537 PYIFQM
+537 PYIFQI
-543 SLNELNAIYE
+543 SLSELNAVYE

-581 ANVEI
+581 ANIEI
-586 FSTQYVEIKTPFS
+586 FSTQYVEIRTPFS

>member
-1 MFFIFWYM
+1 
-9 RKLSYLCTTILLFS
+9 
-23 QIKMHFKI
+23 MHLKI
-31 FIVIYLFCVA
+31 FVFIYLFCVA
-41 YTQAQQPD
+41 YIQAQQPD

-56 HKELE
+56 RKELE
-61 AIKQFRQK
+61 TIKQFRQK
-69 DSVRIAMLLNEIQL
+69 DSIRIAMLLNEIQL
-83 LINNDK
+83 LINNEK
-89 HTSSITNSSTTNEKE
+89 NTPSITNSSTTNEKE
-104 MEKLRNKMRG
+104 IEKLRNKMRG

-138 RVKYI
+138 RVKYV
-143 ENKLKELYN
+143 EEKLKELYN
-152 DPSFAADSIKIKP
+152 DPYFVADSIKIKP
-165 NGDYLSVM
+165 AGDYLSVM
-173 YNEKIITRVT
+173 YNDKTITGVS

-199 RYANVIKNTI
+199 RYANIIKNTI
-209 VKYKELNSLKSILIR
+209 VKYKEQNSLKSVLIR

-233 IAFVL
+233 IAFILV
-238 IWAINRLFNFLKKI
+238 WAINRLFDFLKKI
-252 TLNSEHPSLTGIR
+252 TLNSEHRFLTSIR
-265 IRNYEF
+265 IRNYDF
-271 IKKRGVVKALV
+271 IKKPGIVKVLV
-282 KLLAILRII
+282 KLLAILRIV

-309 STQYLSRII
+309 STQYLSKII

-325 IKNVGIAIIGYLPHL
+325 IKNVAITIIGYLPHL
-340 FYIVIIVVITRYVL
+340 FYIVIIAVITRYVL

-400 HLPSSDSDAFKGI
+400 HLPGSDSDAFKGI

-446 GDWIKSGEI
+446 VDWIKSGEI

-537 PYIFQM
+537 PYIFQI
-543 SLNELNAIYE
+543 SLSELNAVYE

-581 ANVEI
+581 ANIEI
-586 FSTQYVEIKTPFS
+586 FSTQYVEIRTPFS

>member
-1 MFFIFWYM
+1 M
-9 RKLSYLCTTILLFS
+9 RL
-23 QIKMHFKI
+23 KI
-31 FIVIYLFCVA
+31 FVFIYLFCVA
-41 YTQAQQPD
+41 YIQAQQPD

-56 HKELE
+56 RKELE
-61 AIKQFRQK
+61 TIKQFRQK
-69 DSVRIAMLLNEIQL
+69 DSIRIAMLLNEIQL
-83 LINNDK
+83 LINNEK
-89 HTSSITNSSTTNEKE
+89 NTPSITNSSTTNEKE
-104 MEKLRNKMRG
+104 IEKLRNKMRG

-138 RVKYI
+138 RVKYV
-143 ENKLKELYN
+143 EEKLKELYN
-152 DPSFAADSIKIKP
+152 DPYFVADSIKIKP
-165 NGDYLSVM
+165 AGDYLSVM
-173 YNEKIITRVT
+173 YNDKTITGIS

-199 RYANVIKNTI
+199 RYANIIKNTI
-209 VKYKELNSLKSILIR
+209 VKYKEQNSLKSVLIR

-233 IAFVL
+233 IAFILV
-238 IWAINRLFNFLKKI
+238 WAINRLFDFLKKI
-252 TLNSEHPSLTGIR
+252 TLNSEHRFLTSIR
-265 IRNYEF
+265 IRNYDF
-271 IKKRGVVKALV
+271 IKKPGIVKALV
-282 KLLAILRII
+282 KLLAILRIV

-309 STQYLSRII
+309 STQYLSKII

-340 FYIVIIVVITRYVL
+340 FYIVIIAVITRYVL

-372 GFHPEWAH
+372 GFHPEWTH

-400 HLPSSDSDAFKGI
+400 HLPGSDSDAFKGI

-425 SSAISNAIAGIVIS
+425 SSSISNAIAGIVIS

-537 PYIFQM
+537 PYIFQI
-543 SLNELNAIYE
+543 SLSELNAVYE

-581 ANVEI
+581 ANIEI
-586 FSTQYVEIKTPFS
+586 FSTQYVEIRTPFS

>member
-1 MFFIFWYM
+1 
-9 RKLSYLCTTILLFS
+9 
-23 QIKMHFKI
+23 MHLKI
-31 FIVIYLFCVA
+31 FVFIYLFCVA
-41 YTQAQQPD
+41 YIQAQQPD

-56 HKELE
+56 RKELE
-61 AIKQFRQK
+61 TIKQFRQK
-69 DSVRIAMLLNEIQL
+69 DSIRIAMLLNEIQL
-83 LINNDK
+83 LINNEK
-89 HTSSITNSSTTNEKE
+89 NTPSITNSSTTNEKE
-104 MEKLRNKMRG
+104 IEKLRNKMRG

-138 RVKYI
+138 RVKYV
-143 ENKLKELYN
+143 EEKLKELYN
-152 DPSFAADSIKIKP
+152 DPYFVADSIKIKP
-165 NGDYLSVM
+165 AGDYLSVM
-173 YNEKIITRVT
+173 YNDKTITGVS

-199 RYANVIKNTI
+199 RYANIIKNTI
-209 VKYKELNSLKSILIR
+209 VKYKEQNSLKSVLIR
-224 LAELLLVLF
+224 LTELLLVLF
-233 IAFVL
+233 IAFILV
-238 IWAINRLFNFLKKI
+238 WAINRLFDFLKKI
-252 TLNSEHPSLTGIR
+252 TLNSEHRFLTSIR
-265 IRNYEF
+265 IRNYDF
-271 IKKRGVVKALV
+271 IKKPGIVKALV
-282 KLLAILRII
+282 KLLAILRIV

-309 STQYLSRII
+309 STQYLSKII

-340 FYIVIIVVITRYVL
+340 FYIVIIAVITRYVL

-400 HLPSSDSDAFKGI
+400 HLPGSDSDAFKGI

-537 PYIFQM
+537 PYIFQI
-543 SLNELNAIYE
+543 SLSELNAVYE

-581 ANVEI
+581 ANIEI
-586 FSTQYVEIKTPFS
+586 FSTQYVEIRTPFS

>member
-1 MFFIFWYM
+1 
-9 RKLSYLCTTILLFS
+9 
-23 QIKMHFKI
+23 MHLKI
-31 FIVIYLFCVA
+31 FVFIYLFCVA
-41 YTQAQQPD
+41 YIQAQQPD

-56 HKELE
+56 RKELE
-61 AIKQFRQK
+61 TIKQFRQK
-69 DSVRIAMLLNEIQL
+69 DSIRIAMLLNEIQL
-83 LINNDK
+83 LINNEK
-89 HTSSITNSSTTNEKE
+89 NTPSITNSSTTNEKE
-104 MEKLRNKMRG
+104 IEKLRNKMRG

-138 RVKYI
+138 RVKYV
-143 ENKLKELYN
+143 EEKLKELYN
-152 DPSFAADSIKIKP
+152 DPYFVADSIKIKP
-165 NGDYLSVM
+165 AGDYLSVM
-173 YNEKIITRVT
+173 YNDKTITGVS

-199 RYANVIKNTI
+199 RYANIIKNTI
-209 VKYKELNSLKSILIR
+209 VKYKEQNSLKSVLIR

-233 IAFVL
+233 IAFILV
-238 IWAINRLFNFLKKI
+238 WAINRLFDFLKKI
-252 TLNSEHPSLTGIR
+252 TLNSEHRFLTSIR
-265 IRNYEF
+265 IRNYDF
-271 IKKRGVVKALV
+271 IKKPGIVKALV
-282 KLLAILRII
+282 KLLAILRIV

-300 IPLIFDIFP
+300 IPLIFDIFS
-309 STQYLSRII
+309 STQYLSKII

-340 FYIVIIVVITRYVL
+340 FYIVIIAVITRYIL

-400 HLPSSDSDAFKGI
+400 HLPGSDSDAFKGI
-413 SVFLGVLISLGS
+413 SIFLGVLISLGS
-425 SSAISNAIAGIVIS
+425 SSAISNAVAGIVIS

-537 PYIFQM
+537 PYIFQI
-543 SLNELNAIYE
+543 SLSELNAVYE

-581 ANVEI
+581 ANIEI
-586 FSTQYVEIKTPFS
+586 FSTQYVEIRTPFS

>member
-1 MFFIFWYM
+1 
-9 RKLSYLCTTILLFS
+9 
-23 QIKMHFKI
+23 MHLKI
-31 FIVIYLFCVA
+31 FVFIYLFCVA
-41 YTQAQQPD
+41 YIQAQQPD

-56 HKELE
+56 RKELE
-61 AIKQFRQK
+61 TIKQFRQK
-69 DSVRIAMLLNEIQL
+69 DSIRIAMLLNEIQL
-83 LINNDK
+83 LINNEK
-89 HTSSITNSSTTNEKE
+89 NTPSITNSSTTNEKE
-104 MEKLRNKMRG
+104 IEKLRNKMRG

-138 RVKYI
+138 RVKYV
-143 ENKLKELYN
+143 EEKLKELYN
-152 DPSFAADSIKIKP
+152 DPYFVADSIKIKP
-165 NGDYLSVM
+165 AGDYLSVM
-173 YNEKIITRVT
+173 YNDKTITGIS

-199 RYANVIKNTI
+199 RYANIIKNTI
-209 VKYKELNSLKSILIR
+209 VKYKEQNSLKSVLIR

-233 IAFVL
+233 IAFILV
-238 IWAINRLFNFLKKI
+238 WAINRLFDFLKKI
-252 TLNSEHPSLTGIR
+252 TLNSEHRFLTSIR
-265 IRNYEF
+265 IRNYDF
-271 IKKRGVVKALV
+271 IKKPGIVKALV
-282 KLLAILRII
+282 KLLAILRIV

-309 STQYLSRII
+309 STQYLSKII

-325 IKNVGIAIIGYLPHL
+325 IKNVAIAIIGYLPHL
-340 FYIVIIVVITRYVL
+340 FYIVIIAVITRYVL

-400 HLPSSDSDAFKGI
+400 HLPGSDSDAFKGI

-455 IGAVI
+455 IGTVI

-537 PYIFQM
+537 PYIFQI
-543 SLNELNAIYE
+543 SLSELNAVYE
-553 LNAYTFHP
+553 LNAYTFHT

-581 ANVEI
+581 ANIEI
-586 FSTQYVEIKTPFS
+586 FSTQYVEIRTPFS

>member
-1 MFFIFWYM
+1 
-9 RKLSYLCTTILLFS
+9 
-23 QIKMHFKI
+23 MHLKI
-31 FIVIYLFCVA
+31 FVFIYLFCVA
-41 YTQAQQPD
+41 YIQAQQPD

-56 HKELE
+56 RKELE
-61 AIKQFRQK
+61 TIKQFRQK
-69 DSVRIAMLLNEIQL
+69 DSIRIAMLLNEIQL
-83 LINNDK
+83 LINNEK
-89 HTSSITNSSTTNEKE
+89 NTPSITNSSTTNEKE
-104 MEKLRNKMRG
+104 IEKLRNKMRG

-126 LYTSYGPYDIDT
+126 LYTSYRPYDIDT
-138 RVKYI
+138 RVKYV
-143 ENKLKELYN
+143 EEKLKELYN
-152 DPSFAADSIKIKP
+152 DPYFVADSIKIKP
-165 NGDYLSVM
+165 AGDYLSVM
-173 YNEKIITRVT
+173 YNDKTITGIS

-199 RYANVIKNTI
+199 RYANIIKNTI
-209 VKYKELNSLKSILIR
+209 VKYKEQNSLKSVLIR

-233 IAFVL
+233 ITFILV
-238 IWAINRLFNFLKKI
+238 WAINRLFDFLKKI
-252 TLNSEHPSLTGIR
+252 TLNSEHRFLTSIR
-265 IRNYEF
+265 IRNYDF
-271 IKKRGVVKALV
+271 IKKPGIVKALV
-282 KLLAILRII
+282 KILAILRIV

-309 STQYLSRII
+309 STQYLSKII

-325 IKNVGIAIIGYLPHL
+325 IKNVAIAIIGYLPHL
-340 FYIVIIVVITRYVL
+340 FYIVIIAVITRYVL

-372 GFHPEWAH
+372 DFHPEWAH

-400 HLPSSDSDAFKGI
+400 HLPGSDSDAFKGI
-413 SVFLGVLISLGS
+413 SIFLGVLISLGS

-537 PYIFQM
+537 PYIFQI
-543 SLNELNAIYE
+543 SLSELNAVYE

-581 ANVEI
+581 ANIEI
-586 FSTQYVEIKTPFS
+586 FSTQYVEIRTPFS

>member
-1 MFFIFWYM
+1 
-9 RKLSYLCTTILLFS
+9 
-23 QIKMHFKI
+23 MHLKI
-31 FIVIYLFCVA
+31 FVFIYLFCVA
-41 YTQAQQPD
+41 YIQAQQPD

-56 HKELE
+56 RKELE
-61 AIKQFRQK
+61 TIKQFRQK
-69 DSVRIAMLLNEIQL
+69 DSIRIAMLLNEIQL
-83 LINNDK
+83 LINNEK
-89 HTSSITNSSTTNEKE
+89 NTPSITNSSTTNEKE
-104 MEKLRNKMRG
+104 IEKLRNKMRG

-138 RVKYI
+138 RVKYV
-143 ENKLKELYN
+143 EEKLKELYN
-152 DPSFAADSIKIKP
+152 DPYFVADSIKIKP
-165 NGDYLSVM
+165 AGDYLSVM
-173 YNEKIITRVT
+173 YNDKTIIGIS

-199 RYANVIKNTI
+199 RYANIIKNTI
-209 VKYKELNSLKSILIR
+209 VKYKEQNSLKSVLIR

-233 IAFVL
+233 IAFILV
-238 IWAINRLFNFLKKI
+238 WAINRLFDFLKKI
-252 TLNSEHPSLTGIR
+252 ALNSEHRFLTSIR
-265 IRNYEF
+265 IRNYDF
-271 IKKRGVVKALV
+271 IKKPGIVKALV
-282 KLLAILRII
+282 KLLAILRIV

-300 IPLIFDIFP
+300 IPLIFDIFS
-309 STQYLSRII
+309 STQYLSKII

-340 FYIVIIVVITRYVL
+340 FYIVIIAVITHYVL

-400 HLPSSDSDAFKGI
+400 HLPGSDSDAFKGI
-413 SVFLGVLISLGS
+413 SIFLGVLISLGS

-537 PYIFQM
+537 PYIFQI
-543 SLNELNAIYE
+543 SLSELNAVYE

-561 ENMYFIKSDLTKNIQ
+561 ENMYFIKSHLTKNIQ

-581 ANVEI
+581 ANIEI
-586 FSTQYVEIKTPFS
+586 FSTQYVEIRTPFS
-599 NTKKQNS
+599 NTKKQNP